1 MSLKPK
7 KGCIISDGERL
18 TNCLEIRS
26 VMRRNQIPI
35 RLKSEAVGRGV
46 ECEIV
51 TPDRISELC
60 PLVRIDDLKGGLWI
74 PGDCVANP
82 FEICV
87 ALSVLAQVR
96 YLMNLGNPRGAP

>member
-1 MSLKPK
+1 MFGRKTW
-7 KGCIISDGERL
+7 IS
-18 TNCLEIRS
+18 
-26 VMRRNQIPI
+26 IPN

-60 PLVRIDDLKGGLWI
+60 PLVRTDDLLGGLWI

-87 ALSVLAQVR
+87 ALSVLAQ
-96 YLMNLGNPRGAP
+96 G

>member
-1 MSLKPK
+1 MSSINFLP
-7 KGCIISDGERL
+7 
-18 TNCLEIRS
+18 TEITS
-26 VMRRNQIPI
+26 LVY
-35 RLKSEAVGRGV
+35 RLKSEALGRGV

-60 PLVRIDDLKGGLWI
+60 PLVRTDDLLGGLWI

-87 ALSVLAQVR
+87 ALSVLAQG
-96 YLMNLGNPRGAP
+96 LNSIQILAAM

>member
-1 MSLKPK
+1 MSSINFLPTK
-7 KGCIISDGERL
+7 ITSL
-18 TNCLEIRS
+18 VN
-26 VMRRNQIPI
+26 
-35 RLKSEAVGRGV
+35 RLKSEALGRGV

-60 PLVRIDDLKGGLWI
+60 PLVRTDDLLGGLWI

-87 ALSVLAQVR
+87 ALSVLAQGLNSIRILAV
-96 YLMNLGNPRGAP
+96 M

>member
-1 MSLKPK
+1 MCTSLKPK
-7 KGCIISDGERL
+7 KGCITSDGENAVSLRMFGRKKD
-18 TNCLEIRS
+18 TF
-26 VMRRNQIPI
+26 IPN

-60 PLVRIDDLKGGLWI
+60 PLVRTDDLLGGLWI

-87 ALSVLAQVR
+87 ALSVLAQ
-96 YLMNLGNPRGAP
+96 G